1 MIGYGIVFE
10 LTISRAILKSCAWR
24 KAYEKLKKQ
33 QVIHRCQTTAV
44 VSHNV
49 FKVFLYSNII
59 IFMISPHISELS
71 MFNVIQNLKKKN
83 TLKILWNHNYNAN
96 PSRISPC
103 CASRALLK
111 FFLWLGKV
119 FLFFCPE
126 AADIFNGSLMSQRAK
141 KRSLNFHQKEK
152 PTSSKDVSITISK
165 QFEQWMRFKKGEDF
179 FKRLEREKKNLGSKY
194 KIFLTKKPTE
204 RNKRLRKNVQT
215 SMTVEK

>member
-59 IFMISPHISELS
+59 IFMISPHIFWAIDVQCNSKFE
-71 MFNVIQNLKKKN
+71 KKN

-96 PSRISPC
+96 PSRISPW

-119 FLFFCPE
+119 FPFFLPWSCRHFQWQSHEP
-126 AADIFNGSLMSQRAK
+126 ACK
-141 KRSLNFHQKEK
+141 KRSLNFLQKEK

-179 FKRLEREKKNLGSKY
+179 FKR
-194 KIFLTKKPTE
+194 
-204 RNKRLRKNVQT
+204 
-215 SMTVEK
+215 